1 MKTWEFHISRRQSR
15 RVAVVADSMDEA
27 IVKARDEFRVILT
40 NNQDPWVYD
49 EEEISLPLKMTRR
62 KDQ

>member
-15 RVAVVADSMDEA
+15 RVSVVADSMDEA